1 MINEQPNN
9 ISKQFIISLAQKIR
23 PKDFVAAEQKIKQ
36 EAHPTEDMLFDYV
49 QNAMSEEES
58 EILKAHLMSCK
69 SCTEEESIIREIN
82 RESDQAILEWA
93 ASPPERPLLVERAFR
108 LMELFKNTPSELQK
122 FIREIGAKKL
132 AALALFST
140 PKKQSDKDRKL
151 LNMLWDIIRTE
162 LESLSSAVPQT
173 RYAKSSRAEEVDFM
187 EFDGNDLQGA
197 VNLIEEDNAFF
208 LSGYYSINKSNRILI
223 LNLPESYIVFDP
235 KRAMHIFPD
244 EEKIRSVD
252 LQQDDDDFEFYDIA
266 LSRKMD
272 LNTISYEISE
282 PYFYEES

>member
-1 MINEQPNN
+1 MINEQRNN

-49 QNAMSEEES
+49 QNAMSEEDS
-58 EILKAHLMSCK
+58 EVLRAHLLSCK
-69 SCTEEESIIREIN
+69 SCADEESIIREID
-82 RESDQAILEWA
+82 RESDQAILDWA

-132 AALALFST
+132 AALALSST
-140 PKKQSDKDRKL
+140 PKSQSDKDITL
-151 LNMLWDIIRTE
+151 LNMLWDIIKTE
-162 LESLSSAVPQT
+162 LESLSHSVPQT
-173 RYAKSSRAEEVDFM
+173 RYAKSSRAEEVHFV

-197 VNLIEEDNAFF
+197 MNLTEEDNAFF
-208 LSGYYSINKSNRILI
+208 LSGYYSINKSDKILI
-223 LNLPESYIVFDP
+223 LNLPDSYIVFDP

-244 EEKIRSVD
+244 EEKIRSVG
-252 LQQDDDDFEFYDIA
+252 LQKDGDDFEFYDIA
-266 LSRKMD
+266 LSRKID

-282 PYFYEES
+282 PYLDEES